1 VTDSSDKVTAIRLD
15 HQEKEMDELKVSI
28 DKLNDTI
35 GQMTR
40 TFIAAQVCEQRVA
53 KMEGEQSK
61 MASEQSDMSK
71 AVLLLTANSKA
82 QQESIDKL
90 VPLVTAHEVTVGE
103 VRKLKQLLLG
113 GIGLS
118 ALVNPTARDIL
129 AKLVT
134 ALGGQ

>member
-1 VTDSSDKVTAIRLD
+1 MTDSSDKVTAIRLD
-15 HQEKEMDELKVSI
+15 HQEERMDDLKVSI

-53 KMEGEQSK
+53 KMEG
-61 MASEQSDMSK
+61 EQSDMSK